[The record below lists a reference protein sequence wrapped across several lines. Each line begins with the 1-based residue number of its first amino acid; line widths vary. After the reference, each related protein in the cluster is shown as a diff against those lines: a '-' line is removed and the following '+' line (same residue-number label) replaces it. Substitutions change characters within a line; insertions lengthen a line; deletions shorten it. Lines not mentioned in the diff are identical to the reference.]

1 MPTLVASARSAHSNT
16 YFDRYIADYN
26 GDLVNVPGVDEQIRS
41 FVANGTDE
49 FDFSKTVAAV
59 FIGTNDINFI
69 TNALQYNP
77 PTENL
82 TEGRTIADEAR
93 CVTERVTQLYKVGFR
108 RIVMFKNM

>member
-1 MPTLVASARSAHSNT
+1 M
-16 YFDRYIADYN
+16 
-26 GDLVNVPGVDEQIRS
+26 NVPGVDEQIQS
-41 FVANGTDE
+41 FVTNGTDR

-82 TEGRTIADEAR
+82 TEGRTIADEAK
-93 CVTERVTQLYKVGFR
+93 CVNERVTQLYKVGFR
-108 RIVMFKNM
+108 RIVVFKNM